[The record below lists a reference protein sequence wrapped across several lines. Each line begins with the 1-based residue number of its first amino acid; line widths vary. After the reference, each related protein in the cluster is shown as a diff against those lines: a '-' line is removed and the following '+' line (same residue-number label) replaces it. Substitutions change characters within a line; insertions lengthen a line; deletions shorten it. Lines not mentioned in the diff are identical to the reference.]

1 MIHIQGMLGHK
12 EHYHTL
18 IMIKRNKNNDLWNQ
32 GHAVN
37 MPIQVHTGSSSKIYM
52 PTNMDM
58 EGTCYMVVSMAM
70 AMALPMGNDKNN
82 GNGDAAIYL
91 DRHSL
96 WY

>member
-1 MIHIQGMLGHK
+1 MVK
-12 EHYHTL
+12 W
-18 IMIKRNKNNDLWNQ
+18 NKNNDLWNQ

-37 MPIQVHTGSSSKIYM
+37 MPIEVRTSSSSKIYM
-52 PTNMDM
+52 PANMDM

-70 AMALPMGNDKNN
+70 ALPMGNDNNN
-82 GNGDAAIYL
+82 GNGNAAIYL